1 VIIANKIIKK
11 LYWNQNCQWL
21 TSYKIFSQAYVLCI
35 QDANILNIN
44 TDNKII
50 AGYPKCFVIK
60 TESFLKLLA
69 ILIPIK
75 LFDDFI
81 RYNHQLYCQLP
92 AKKKINKGFVYVTDI
107 FLMSNEKKIS
117 FLPNILCILINI

>member
-1 VIIANKIIKK
+1 
-11 LYWNQNCQWL
+11 
-21 TSYKIFSQAYVLCI
+21 VLCI
-35 QDANILNIN
+35 QGANILNIN

-92 AKKKINKGFVYVTDI
+92 AKKKITLEN
-107 FLMSNEKKIS
+107 
-117 FLPNILCILINI
+117 